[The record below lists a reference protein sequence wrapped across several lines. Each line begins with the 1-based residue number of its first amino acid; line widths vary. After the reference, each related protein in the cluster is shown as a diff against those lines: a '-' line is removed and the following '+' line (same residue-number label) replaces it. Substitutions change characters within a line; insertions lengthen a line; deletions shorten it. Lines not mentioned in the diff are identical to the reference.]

1 MKERMEV
8 LDFKYKVVIFTLL
21 FFFIISSLAPI
32 SGSDWTSYL
41 IGKEGI
47 INSINNISF
56 NDGRIISG
64 FLINF
69 LTYNKFLFNLIFS
82 VLMSLFVYYCN
93 NLLGYVKN
101 KYYYLFPFLGT
112 ILVSTFTFSYNY
124 LSVTSTVT
132 YTFPI
137 LMIFIYYMYLF
148 KKETLIINIK
158 ELISLLLM
166 AIYISLSSIHLSF
179 IFLLGNIFFFFY
191 FFKKI
196 KESYKKYLL
205 IIILQTICFIISMY
219 FVDKTLF
226 YNNIEISLANLS
238 NYIDTIF
245 SKNII
250 LFLLGA
256 IPINYY
262 LNDKLQG
269 NMYKRLLITLF
280 DVILIFSLTYNF
292 FYYSPVNLNLII
304 NKYFG
309 VFAVENWYY
318 IFYFILYIC
327 LLFLSILHL
336 IKNIKIKKFLIFL
349 FTISFLSSITIFIS
363 PIWDEGTNIIVV
375 LFIILAIS
383 VLLKEIEI
391 KIYPKLL
398 ISFVGILA
406 LYYLS
411 LLSITKYIDITR
423 EEYIKEQLKYEEN
436 TIVVKANP
444 IYLIWRYNPTNIF
457 QQKEFKN
464 YYNIPQNKSLEV
476 KYLGIFEKIEKKVKE
491 D

>member
-8 LDFKYKVVIFTLL
+8 LDFKYKVVIFTFL

-280 DVILIFSLTYNF
+280 DVILIF
-292 FYYSPVNLNLII
+292 I
-304 NKYFG
+304 
-309 VFAVENWYY
+309 
-318 IFYFILYIC
+318 
-327 LLFLSILHL
+327 
-336 IKNIKIKKFLIFL
+336 IFL
-349 FTISFLSSITIFIS
+349 KKIFI
-363 PIWDEGTNIIVV
+363 
-375 LFIILAIS
+375 
-383 VLLKEIEI
+383 
-391 KIYPKLL
+391 Y
-398 ISFVGILA
+398 
-406 LYYLS
+406 
-411 LLSITKYIDITR
+411 
-423 EEYIKEQLKYEEN
+423 
-436 TIVVKANP
+436 
-444 IYLIWRYNPTNIF
+444 
-457 QQKEFKN
+457 
-464 YYNIPQNKSLEV
+464 
-476 KYLGIFEKIEKKVKE
+476 
-491 D
+491 